1 MTRTR
6 LIPLAALFLMAGIA
20 PLRAQ
25 LELPVE
31 EPIRLGRYPAVS
43 PDGRKLCFTYQ
54 GNLWTVP
61 VEGGPA
67 TRLTANDSY
76 DSNPH
81 WSPDGKWIAFN
92 SDREGGSQIF
102 LIPSFGGP
110 ARQVTY
116 HSAPTEVN
124 DWFPDGK
131 SLLVT
136 TSRDTPRPS
145 IYRLDVLSGRMKR
158 LVKDDSKCLFP
169 SLSPDGQWLAYTR
182 GALVDVIRKGY
193 RGSANYDIFVGPVD
207 GSAPPKRLT
216 DSDRN
221 DMWPVW
227 GADNQ
232 TVYYT
237 SERSGLATVWRQ
249 SREGGT
255 PTQVVDTPPDAV
267 RYLSV
272 GRSGRTLAFEC
283 DNRIC
288 TAEAGT
294 GTGSL
299 KPVPIL
305 CRTDE
310 RGARTSYAAFNSN
323 NASEFA
329 LSPDGKRMAFVV
341 RGDLFTVS
349 VDKGGEAKRLTDN
362 PTRDQD
368 VVWSP
373 DGKSLVYSSNR
384 DGGYHLYS
392 VDVASG
398 MTTQLTKG
406 SGIDTDPL
414 FSPDGKWIAF
424 RRGPQTSLYLI
435 RPDGSGEQLAAKGPK
450 ITRFRWSPDDH
461 WLAFVRQDDIRTN
474 DVWVVKLGD
483 GDEAIKPGEPVNVTD
498 HPGSNESPFWFPD
511 GSKLLFRS
519 NRYRDRD
526 IETINDRG
534 RFALYTVSLE
544 RDREKLDEDEETP
557 KPAAKPEAKK
567 VEVKL
572 DAREIERRA
581 KQLASFE
588 EGIEAFSL
596 SPDGKSVVFVARS
609 SGRGDLWQI
618 GSDGRGLTRLTTTGE
633 APFGFEW
640 APDSSRIYYL
650 SGGAI
655 KWLARGGSGSGTV
668 SFTARMAID
677 REVDYLA
684 AYDEAWQILNDSFYD
699 RKFHGA
705 DWKAVGAKYRALVKD
720 VTTRRDF
727 NYLVTQLFGE
737 LNASH
742 TGIRGGEVRQARET
756 GILGF
761 LPDEEYAGPGVKVGS
776 VVPRSPADRD
786 ESRLAPGDYVLSVD
800 GADVTAGAALD
811 RALTDKVGRTVT
823 LLVNSKPEKEGAR
836 TVRIKPIGR
845 SEWSNLLYEQR
856 VDEKRALADEL
867 SGKRIGYLHV
877 ADMGNDSRNRF
888 ERELFSIGQRR
899 EGMILD
905 FRGNNG
911 GDTHD
916 SLLRMLERNR
926 HYFTFSPRL
935 ESPFPQPER
944 AFTRPLIL
952 LVDEFSL
959 SDAEVFANGFR
970 TLGLGKI
977 VGQPTMGWIIFT
989 HTQSLVDGS
998 QIRVPH
1004 MGCYTLDG
1012 RDLENWGVPPDVRV
1026 EDTPSDIAAGRD
1038 PQLAR
1043 AVQELLKDPRMKA
1056 APAEGS
1062 RRGEK

>member
-1 MTRTR
+1 MSHIRF
-6 LIPLAALFLMAGIA
+6 LPLAALLLLVGVA

-25 LELPVE
+25 LELPAE
-31 EPIRLGRYPAVS
+31 QPIRLGRYPSVS
-43 PDGRKLCFTYQ
+43 PDGRQLCFTYQ

-61 VEGGPA
+61 AEGGPA

-76 DSNPH
+76 DSNPR

-110 ARQVTY
+110 ARQVTF
-116 HSAPTEVN
+116 HSTPAEVS

-136 TSRDTPRPS
+136 TTRDTLRSS
-145 IYRLDVLSGRMKR
+145 IYRLDVLSGRLKR
-158 LVKDDSKCLFP
+158 LVKDDSKCLYP

-182 GALVDVIRKGY
+182 GALVDTIRKGY

-207 GSAPPKRLT
+207 GSAAPTRLT

-227 GADNQ
+227 GADNR
-232 TVYYT
+232 TVYFT
-237 SERSGLATVWRQ
+237 SERSGLATIWKQ
-249 SREGGT
+249 SREGGA
-255 PTQVVDTPPDAV
+255 PAQVVDTPPDAV
-267 RYLSV
+267 RYLSL
-272 GRSGRTLAFEC
+272 GRGGKTLAFEC

-288 TAEAGT
+288 TAEVGSSAG
-294 GTGSL
+294 GL

-310 RGARTSYAAFNSN
+310 RGARTSYANFSGN
-323 NASEFA
+323 NVSEFS
-329 LSPDGKRMAFVV
+329 LSPDGKRLAFVV
-341 RGDLFTVS
+341 RGDLFTITI
-349 VDKGGEAKRLTDN
+349 DKGGEAKRLTDN

-373 DGKSLVYSSNR
+373 DGKTLVYSSNR
-384 DGGYHLYS
+384 EGGYRLYA

-398 MTTQLTKG
+398 ATTQLTKG

-424 RRGPQTSLYLI
+424 RRGPQTALYLI

-450 ITRFRWSPDDH
+450 IYQFRWSPDNR
-461 WLAFVRQDDIRTN
+461 WLGFTRQDDIRTN
-474 DVWVVKLGD
+474 DVWVVKLGE
-483 GDEAIKPGEPVNVTD
+483 GEEAIKPEEPVNVTD
-498 HPGSNESPFWFPD
+498 HPGSNEGPNWFPD
-511 GSKLLFRS
+511 GSKLVFRS
-519 NRYRDRD
+519 NRYRNRD

-544 RDREKLDEDEETP
+544 RDREKLDEEDAEPP
-557 KPAAKPEAKK
+557 KPAAKK

-588 EGIEAFSL
+588 EGIDAFSL
-596 SPDGKSVVFVARS
+596 SPDGKTVVFVARS
-609 SGRGDLWQI
+609 GGRGDLWQI
-618 GSDGRGLTRLTTTGE
+618 GSDGKGLTRLTTTGDS
-633 APFGFEW
+633 PSGFEW
-640 APDSSRIYYL
+640 SPDSSRFYYL
-650 SGGAI
+650 GGGTI
-655 KWLARGGSGSGTV
+655 KWLPRGGGGAGTV
-668 SFTARMAID
+668 GFTARMAID
-677 REVDYLA
+677 RVVDYRA

-705 DWKAVGAKYRALVKD
+705 DWKAVGAKYRALVEH

-742 TGIRGGEVRQARET
+742 TGIRGGETPRLARET
-756 GILGF
+756 GILGL
-761 LPDEEYAGPGVKVGS
+761 LPDEEHAGPGVKVAAI
-776 VVPRSPADRD
+776 VPRSPADRD
-786 ESRLAPGDYVLSVD
+786 ESRLAPGEFVLSVD
-800 GADVTAGAALD
+800 GVDVTAGAAFD
-811 RALTDKVGRTVT
+811 RSLVEKVGRTVT
-823 LLVNSKPEKEGAR
+823 LVVNGKPEKEGAR
-836 TVRIKPIGR
+836 TVRIKPINR
-845 SEWSNLLYEQR
+845 TAWFDLLYEQQ
-856 VDEKRALADEL
+856 VDQKRALADQL
-867 SGKRIGYLHV
+867 SGNRLGYLHV
-877 ADMGNDSRNRF
+877 ADMGDDTRNRF

-899 EGMILD
+899 DGMILD

-926 HYFTFSPRL
+926 HYFTFHPRL

-944 AFTRPLIL
+944 AYVKPLVL

-977 VGQPTMGWIIFT
+977 VGQPSMGWIIFT
-989 HTQSLVDGS
+989 HSQSLVDGS

-1012 RDLENWGVPPDVRV
+1012 RDLENWGVPPDLRV
-1026 EDTPSDIAAGRD
+1026 ENTPADTAAGRD
-1038 PQLAR
+1038 PQLER
-1043 AVQELLKDPRMKA
+1043 AVQEILKDPRLK
-1056 APAEGS
+1056 
-1062 RRGEK
+1062 KK